1 MLTAIVFS
9 SCVAIALG
17 VFVYQL
23 WGRFNVLR
31 SVAPADHFDRIG
43 ERIRATLV
51 YAFGQ
56 KKFVRPEAAIVR
68 EQAAGWMHFF
78 IFWGFTVLGLQIVT
92 MFGRAYGDHFYVPPF
107 SPELL
112 GGPYMLL
119 RDVMEALVLV
129 SISVALVR
137 WGITHPARLYGY
149 EPPEH
154 RLRGQSHWEAY
165 LILCFIAAIMLGG
178 LVYDGGRIVA
188 HGDDP
193 RVAAEAAWEPV
204 SRLVGSTLASLLG
217 ASAAVALG
225 NVAWWL
231 HNLVVLVF
239 LNLLPRSKHFHIIT
253 SLPNVYFKKL
263 EPTGALSKQDL
274 ENATRYGTSHIDQ
287 FDWKQVLDMYSCTEC
302 GRCSSQCPA
311 TATGK
316 PLAPRQLLLDLRD
329 YLYQHQDEIIQK
341 RLAAKGDGNGT
352 EPPEVGENVVG
363 PVVKDETLWACNV
376 CRACEESCPVLIEY
390 VDKIV
395 DMRRHLVQEASRFPS
410 ELNRVFKNMET
421 QSNPWGIDA
430 EKRFDWA
437 EGLGVPTLETNPA
450 AEYLYYVGC
459 AGALDDRNK
468 RTTQAFARVLQ
479 RAGVNFACLARQEL
493 CNGETARRLGN
504 EYLYQTMAQMCVETI
519 NAVATRK
526 IIVNCPHC
534 FNTIKNEFPQFGGQ
548 YEVVH
553 AAEFVKQ
560 LIDSGKLAVEGRFGK
575 RTAYH
580 DSCYYG
586 RFNDVYDEPRD
597 VLAKSGAGVVEM
609 ERHRQF
615 GMCCG
620 AGGGRM
626 WIEEDPDKRVNLLRT
641 DQALKTDPEAIAV
654 SCPFCMTMLS
664 DGIKAKDLEEKV
676 QTLDVMEIVDR
687 VTAAKPT

>member
-1 MLTAIVFS
+1 MLTPLVFS
-9 SCVAIALG
+9 LCIVAALG
-17 VFVYQL
+17 LFLHQL

-31 SVAPADHFDRIG
+31 GVASVERFDRIP
-43 ERIRATLV
+43 ERIQALLV
-51 YAFGQ
+51 YFFGQ
-56 KKFVRPEAAIVR
+56 KKFVRPEASIVR
-68 EQAAGWMHFF
+68 EQTAGWMHFF
-78 IFWGFTVLGLQIVT
+78 IFWGFTILGLQIVT
-92 MFGRAYGDHFYVPPF
+92 MFGRAYSDDFYVPLF
-107 SPELL
+107 SPGLL

-119 RDVMEALVLV
+119 RDVMEVAVLI
-129 SISVALVR
+129 SIGVALVR
-137 WGITHPARLYGY
+137 WGIIHPKRLYGY

-154 RLRGQSHWEAY
+154 RLHQQSHWEAY
-165 LILCFIAAIMLGG
+165 LILCFIGCIMLGG
-178 LVYDGGRIVA
+178 LLYDGSRIVA
-188 HGDDP
+188 HAHDP
-193 RVAAEAAWEPV
+193 GMMREAAWEPA
-204 SRLVGSTLASLLG
+204 SHGVGRMLFAG
-217 ASAAVALG
+217 FGVAGAVAIG
-225 NVAWWL
+225 NVAWWV
-231 HNLVVLVF
+231 HNLVVLAF
-239 LNLLPRSKHFHIIT
+239 LNFLPRSKHFHIIT
-253 SLPNVYFKKL
+253 SAPNVFFKKL
-263 EPTGALSKQDL
+263 EPTGALAKQDL

-329 YLYQHQDEIIQK
+329 YLYAHQDELIAK
-341 RLAAKGDGNGT
+341 RVGAKPDGDGA
-352 EPPEVGENVVG
+352 EPAVVGENVVG
-363 PVVKDETLWACNV
+363 PVIKDETLWACNV

-395 DMRRHLVQEASRFPS
+395 DMRRHLVQEESRFPN
-410 ELNRVFKNMET
+410 ELSRVFKNMET

-430 EKRFDWA
+430 AKRFDWA
-437 EGLGVPTLETNPA
+437 EGLDVPRLETNPD

-459 AGALDDRNK
+459 AGAFDDRNK
-468 RTTQAFARVLQ
+468 KTTQAFARVLK
-479 RAGVNFACLARQEL
+479 RAGVSFACLAKQEL

-504 EYLYQTMAQMCVETI
+504 EYLYQTMAQMCVETL
-519 NAVATRK
+519 NAAPTKKVL
-526 IIVNCPHC
+526 VNCPHC

-548 YEVVH
+548 YEVIH

-560 LIDSGKLAVEGRFGK
+560 LIDSGKLRMEASYGK

-586 RFNDVYDEPRD
+586 RFNDVYDEPRE
-597 VLAKSGAGVVEM
+597 VLAKAGAGTVEI

-626 WIEEDPDKRVNLLRT
+626 WLEEDPDKRVNLLRT
-641 DQALKTDPEAIAV
+641 EQALRTDPETIAV

-687 VTAAKPT
+687 VSAKTP